1 MPTLFSVFGVEP
13 RRIGG
18 TEMFAREL
26 SQQLGE
32 LGWQSVLCFL
42 SEPTGDVRT
51 FMELPNVSF
60 AALPHSTNGD
70 KQARANLKELLR
82 QSRPDILHLHYV
94 SFVSGYPWT
103 ARRESVPQI
112 FFTDHHSRP
121 DGYVPQRAP
130 IWKRA
135 AARMILH
142 PLTKVVCVSNY
153 GYRCMTAPEFL
164 PRDRF
169 QMIYNGV
176 DLSRVKPDPGAGAAF
191 RQRFSIPED
200 RKIVTQVSWI
210 IPEKGIADFIE
221 MARLVSAQRDDAH
234 FVLVGDGAQRDGYMK
249 DAAAKGLADR
259 ITWTGTIDDPFGEGV
274 FAAADVVCQFSRWEE
289 VFGWMIAEAMAH
301 GKPVVATRV
310 GGIPELIVEGKSGF
324 LVDRGDTEAMSKR
337 VLELL
342 NDDAAR
348 SRMGNLGREIVQAK
362 FDLSKNVTQLIR
374 AYGIG
379 GCEESEVNG
388 ATPVLQIGNPP
399 ALEVYSSRRS
409 SLPASDKSPDK
420 IFAR

>member
-1 MPTLFSVFGVEP
+1 MRTLLSVFGVEP

-32 LGWQSVLCFL
+32 LGWKSVLCFL
-42 SEPTGDVRT
+42 SEPTGEVRR

-60 AALPHSTNGD
+60 VSLPNSTNGD
-70 KQARANLKELLR
+70 KQARRSLKALLR
-82 QSRPDILHLHYV
+82 QLRPDILHWHYV
-94 SFVSGYPWT
+94 SFVSWYPWT
-103 ARRESVPQI
+103 ARLRSVPQI
-112 FFTDHHSRP
+112 FFTDHHSRA
-121 DGYVPQRAP
+121 DGYVPRRAP
-130 IWKRA
+130 VWKRA
-135 AARMILH
+135 AARMVLH
-142 PLTKVVCVSNY
+142 PLTKVICVSNY
-153 GYRCMTAPEFL
+153 GYQCMTAPKFL

-169 QMIYNGV
+169 EMIYNGV
-176 DLSRVKPDPGAGAAF
+176 DLSRVQPDNESGAAF
-191 RQRFSIPED
+191 RQRFSIPAD

-221 MARLVSAQRDDAH
+221 MARLVSAQGDDAH
-234 FVLVGDGAQRDGYMK
+234 FVLVGDGAQRDQYMK

-310 GGIPELIVEGKSGF
+310 GGIPELIVEEKLGF

-342 NDDAAR
+342 NDDDKRA
-348 SRMGNLGREIVQAK
+348 RMGELGREIVQTK

-379 GCEESEVNG
+379 AREESKVSE
-388 ATPVLQIGNPP
+388 ATPALQIGNQP
-399 ALEVYSSRRS
+399 ALEVYSSRGES
-409 SLPASDKSPDK
+409 SPASDKSPDR